1 MEEQEAEEIFDLSLI
16 SSLELDVIPFIGDR
30 RVPDY
35 IILQLAKVL
44 HQGSLL
50 YQTYNDSF
58 DDAMTRS
65 HSVSPS
71 GSSVSTKVDSY
82 GGTTVNIPVVPRE
95 RFSYWCLDLLFLVC
109 SDIDKGDAI
118 VSTFLLLC

>member
-1 MEEQEAEEIFDLSLI
+1 M
-16 SSLELDVIPFIGDR
+16 
-30 RVPDY
+30 PDY

-58 DDAMTRS
+58 DDAMARS